1 MPLRCRSIDPG
12 PSRSAVAYVE
22 YADGRFRLL
31 EGRWRALD
39 VLHSAADL
47 AWLAQKLET
56 TRREDGLYAVECIV
70 GYAYEASRVQQLVET
85 ARVEGEL
92 LLLGRTHGL
101 LPVEIPAGDGRI
113 RDLDTALPPLP
124 KRKKGEPAR
133 PRRRAAEQLLRG
145 WRGELCHSPWAS
157 DAQIRIVVEGMV
169 QGDGVRRTREEEEHL
184 YDAIGVGIVAL
195 CRHLHLALQLP
206 SAIETALWRQ
216 QHAEAAERAARKR
229 QGLGRPK
236 QKRAL
241 TRAQRARRA
250 AGQRAGA
257 VR

>member
-12 PSRSAVAYVE
+12 PTRSAVAYVE

-31 EGRWRALD
+31 EGGWRTLD

-47 AWLAQKLET
+47 AWLKQKLET
-56 TRREDGLYAVECIV
+56 TRRESGLYAVECIV

-92 LLLGRTHGL
+92 LLLGATHGL
-101 LPVEIPAGDGRI
+101 QPVEIPAGDGRV
-113 RDLDTALPPLP
+113 RDARAPLP
-124 KRKKGEPAR
+124 KLPRRGKGKPAR

-145 WRGELCHSPWAS
+145 WRGELCHTPWAS
-157 DAQIRIVVEGMV
+157 DAQIRIVVEAMV

-184 YDAIGVGIVAL
+184 YDAIGVSIVAL
-195 CRHLHLALQLP
+195 CRHLHLAIQLP
-206 SAIETALWRQ
+206 AAVETALWRQ
-216 QHAEAAERAARKR
+216 QQAEATERARR
-229 QGLGRPK
+229 RELGLPRPK
-236 QKRAL
+236 KSRAL

-250 AGQRAGA
+250 AAQRAGA
-257 VR
+257 AR